1 MDLLSYMY
9 IYICI
14 YVDLFAPSPTFSTA
28 SPIGHIMRLGP
39 LRDFLQRAASE
50 TERVDGVDGG
60 PLLA

>member
-1 MDLLSYMY
+1 MLY

-14 YVDLFAPSPTFSTA
+14 YIDLFAPSPTFSTA
-28 SPIGHIMRLGP
+28 SPIGHITRLGP

-60 PLLA
+60 PLMV